1 MSAIAGY
8 ASSMRE
14 WGNKG
19 KARKS
24 VWMDVEFAVLLL
36 ISLGSFG
43 VWLLG

>member
-1 MSAIAGY
+1 
-8 ASSMRE
+8 MRE
-14 WGNKG
+14 WGNQ
-19 KARKS
+19 RKERES